1 MQSSQFFEHRPPF
14 RSSHRGSNSNPVRR
28 RNIEQRTPSRDVPRN
43 VMEALVAEE
52 IEAQMQLLSV
62 RDQQTLQR
70 SQIMGY
76 ALNRLPG
83 LYVTSEKGWERQWSQ
98 GKNKYQCPI
107 KIAVR
112 QGVAAVLRDPLRDV
126 TVLSSHPP
134 DVAEAALTQLR
145 RLLMRQE
152 LSWHNIVATVQ
163 MLLVMGDME
172 FPDAQRSR
180 RSQASSP
187 QVPSSQASSSQAFS
201 QASPSPSSPSSQ
213 AVKGVPAAAKLRPES
228 AQALEIE
235 REVEAPPSDFFD
247 WDSHPLHQRGY

>member
-1 MQSSQFFEHRPPF
+1 MPLATAAILFSTDSGDDPMQSHQLLNHHNF
-14 RSSHRGSNSNPVRR
+14 RSSTAGIHRRHGNSVR
-28 RNIEQRTPSRDVPRN
+28 NQIIDQRTPARDVPRN

-52 IEAQMQLLSV
+52 IDEQMQQLSV
-62 RDQQTLQR
+62 REQKTLER

-98 GKNKYQCPI
+98 GKNKYQCQI

-112 QGVAAVLRDPLRDV
+112 QGIAAVLRDPLRDV

-134 DVAEAALTQLR
+134 DVAEAALNQLR

-152 LSWHNIVATVQ
+152 LSWHNIVYTIQ
-163 MLLVMGDME
+163 MLLVNGEMD
-172 FPDAQRSR
+172 FPDSR
-180 RSQASSP
+180 RAPEAEGESMDAPKTKNRAENDEVISTSP
-187 QVPSSQASSSQAFS
+187 ATSGQEQNAEM
-201 QASPSPSSPSSQ
+201 
-213 AVKGVPAAAKLRPES
+213 ES
-228 AQALEIE
+228 VLK
-235 REVEAPPSDFFD
+235 DFFD

>member
-1 MQSSQFFEHRPPF
+1 MQSHQLLSHNNF
-14 RSSHRGSNSNPVRR
+14 RSSTVGGHGRHGHSVRR
-28 RNIEQRTPSRDVPRN
+28 QTIEQRTPARDVPRN

-52 IEAQMQLLSV
+52 MDVQMQQLSL
-62 RDQQTLQR
+62 REQQTLQR

-98 GKNKYQCPI
+98 GKNKYQCQI

-112 QGVAAVLRDPLRDV
+112 QGIAAVLRDPLRDV

-134 DVAEAALTQLR
+134 DVAEAALNQLR

-163 MLLVMGDME
+163 MLLVTGQMDFPDSKRATKAEGQASVDQKGTSSSSHPDGDHANPPQSGRELNADME
-172 FPDAQRSR
+172 
-180 RSQASSP
+180 
-187 QVPSSQASSSQAFS
+187 
-201 QASPSPSSPSSQ
+201 
-213 AVKGVPAAAKLRPES
+213 AVL
-228 AQALEIE
+228 
-235 REVEAPPSDFFD
+235 SDFFD

>member
-1 MQSSQFFEHRPPF
+1 MQSHQLLRHHNF
-14 RSSHRGSNSNPVRR
+14 RSSTVGIQGQHGHSVRSQI
-28 RNIEQRTPSRDVPRN
+28 IEQHTPARDVPRN

-52 IEAQMQLLSV
+52 IDAQLQQLSL
-62 RDQQTLQR
+62 RQQQILQR

-98 GKNKYQCPI
+98 GKNKYQCQI

-112 QGVAAVLRDPLRDV
+112 QGIAAVLRDPLRDV

-134 DVAEAALTQLR
+134 DVAESALTQLR

-152 LSWHNIVATVQ
+152 LSWYNIVATIQ
-163 MLLVMGDME
+163 ALLVTGEMD
-172 FPDAQRSR
+172 FPNNR
-180 RSQASSP
+180 RA
-187 QVPSSQASSSQAFS
+187 
-201 QASPSPSSPSSQ
+201 
-213 AVKGVPAAAKLRPES
+213 
-228 AQALEIE
+228 AQAKGAAQTVSKATNSMINP
-235 REVEAPPSDFFD
+235 EAISAAPVHSGQELNDEAEAALSDFFD

>member
-1 MQSSQFFEHRPPF
+1 MQSHQLLRHHNFRASVVGIQGQPGHSVRSQT
-14 RSSHRGSNSNPVRR
+14 
-28 RNIEQRTPSRDVPRN
+28 IEQRTPARDVPRN

-52 IEAQMQLLSV
+52 IDEQMQRLSV
-62 RDQQTLQR
+62 REQKTLER

-98 GKNKYQCPI
+98 GKNKYQCQI

-112 QGVAAVLRDPLRDV
+112 QGIAAVLRDPLRDV

-134 DVAEAALTQLR
+134 DVAEAALNQLR

-152 LSWHNIVATVQ
+152 LSWHNLVYTIQ
-163 MLLVMGDME
+163 MLLVNGEMD
-172 FPDAQRSR
+172 FPDSR
-180 RSQASSP
+180 L
-187 QVPSSQASSSQAFS
+187 
-201 QASPSPSSPSSQ
+201 
-213 AVKGVPAAAKLRPES
+213 AAKSEGKSMEEQKTKDRAETDEVSSTSPATSGQEQNAEMES
-228 AQALEIE
+228 VLKN
-235 REVEAPPSDFFD
+235 FFD

>member
-1 MQSSQFFEHRPPF
+1 MQSHQLLSHHNF
-14 RSSHRGSNSNPVRR
+14 RSSTVGGHGRHDHSVRR
-28 RNIEQRTPSRDVPRN
+28 QTIEQRTPDRDVPRN

-52 IEAQMQLLSV
+52 MDVQMQQLSL
-62 RDQQTLQR
+62 REQQTLQR

-98 GKNKYQCPI
+98 GKNKYQCQI

-112 QGVAAVLRDPLRDV
+112 QGIAAVLRDPLRDV

-134 DVAEAALTQLR
+134 DVAEAALNQLR

-163 MLLVMGDME
+163 MLLVTGQMDFPDSKRATKAEGQAPADQKGTSSISHPDSAHANPPQSGRELNADME
-172 FPDAQRSR
+172 
-180 RSQASSP
+180 
-187 QVPSSQASSSQAFS
+187 
-201 QASPSPSSPSSQ
+201 
-213 AVKGVPAAAKLRPES
+213 AVLR
-228 AQALEIE
+228 
-235 REVEAPPSDFFD
+235 DFFD